1 MTERESPA
9 ETMRAAMT
17 AAQESEPG
25 ETIDETI
32 SAPAEAAPDESAATP
47 AEAKVDATGRAHG
60 PDGKFASRD
69 SNAGGPT
76 GPAKETPPTAG
87 EPEAA
92 GSELGPLEPPHKWP
106 LEQQQLFRKQ
116 PKEVQEWMM
125 ARDKEVGDAY
135 GRKTSE
141 LAEQRRQFE
150 PLAAIAQQRDLQRH
164 GVTPAQYFSE
174 LDRVYNE
181 AIKRPDVFVQQ
192 FARQFGVDLAGLVG
206 GARPAQPADDY
217 NDPTV
222 VAMQAEI
229 AGLKQQLGQVGTGV
243 QAWQQQ
249 QQAMQRQQIESSL
262 VQQINAFAS
271 ATDQAGNPIRPYF
284 EEVADD
290 MVLHLNGLSA
300 MGRQPTL
307 QDLETAYN
315 RAVWGNDATRAKLE
329 AAREAQATRQRQE
342 EARKHATAARKA
354 STSITGTPA
363 GSAAPAPARDAT
375 EEFRR
380 NFDRSR
386 SVA

>member
-47 AEAKVDATGRAHG
+47 AEAKVDSTGRAHG
-60 PDGKFASRD
+60 PDGKFS
-69 SNAGGPT
+69 
-76 GPAKETPPTAG
+76 AKETKVEDKPRVEASA
-87 EPEAA
+87 EPKAA
-92 GSELGPLEPPHKWP
+92 GRDLGPLEPPHKWP